1 MQPVI
6 ILHYNEIALKGG
18 NREWFER
25 QLIENVRWAVRDI
38 EGVRV
43 QRMSGR
49 IAVFVYSAPSP
60 SRSPSYR
67 EGEKNTVSPLHT
79 GRGGEG
85 GWGPIA
91 ERLKNVFGI
100 ANIQMGYEVRQGRE
114 ELVEDVVEVVRCH
127 CERSEA
133 ERGNLEASERD
144 CHVAR
149 ALAPR
154 NDAQLCTFAVRAKR
168 SDKSFP
174 ENSQELE
181 RRLGAA
187 IVEATGLGVDLEH
200 PDLTV
205 AVEIVEDTAFVLLE
219 RVEGP
224 GGLPVGVSGRVL
236 TLLSSGFDSPVA
248 AWRMMK
254 RGCVS
259 DFIHFH
265 SYPYTSDASIR
276 NVEEIVRVL
285 QSWEQGRG
293 TIHLVPLIEY
303 QKVIMM
309 SAPAPLRVLLYRRM
323 MFRVAEAIARK
334 IGAEALAT
342 GENLGQVASQTIPN
356 MAAVEAVATL
366 PVFRPLLGYDKME
379 IIRQAEAIGTA
390 AISSRPYD
398 DCCSLFTPQ
407 HPATRTTAT
416 ELDAAEASLEVGE
429 WVERLLAQVYPEVTK

>member
-18 NREWFER
+18 NRDWFER
-25 QLIENVRWAVRDI
+25 QLIENVRWALRDVA
-38 EGVRV
+38 GARV

-49 IAVFVYSAPSP
+49 VVVRLTDGHGSLRLP
-60 SRSPSYR
+60 
-67 EGEKNTVSPLHT
+67 
-79 GRGGEG
+79 
-85 GWGPIA
+85 A
-91 ERLKNVFGI
+91 EALAQAGMATDGTDIVEQLRRIFGI
-100 ANIQMGYEVRQGRE
+100 ANIQVGYEVRQGRE
-114 ELVEDVVEVVRCH
+114 EMVRDVVEAVGRH
-127 CERSEA
+127 CEWSGA
-133 ERGNLEASERD
+133 ERGNPGANERD

-154 NDAQLCTFAVRAKR
+154 NDMTFAVRVKR
-168 SDKSFP
+168 GNKAYP
-174 ENSQELE
+174 ATSQDLE
-181 RRLGAA
+181 RELGAA
-187 IVEATGLGVDLEH
+187 IVEATGLEVDLER

-276 NVEEIVRVL
+276 NVEEIIRIL
-285 QSWEQGRG
+285 QLWEQGRG
-293 TIHLVPLIEY
+293 VLYLIPLIEY
-303 QKVIMM
+303 QKAVMTG
-309 SAPAPLRVLLYRRM
+309 APGPLRVLLYRRM
-323 MFRVAEAIARK
+323 MLRVAEEIAK
-334 IGAEALAT
+334 KKGPGPLSGAEALVT

-356 MAAVEAVATL
+356 MAAVEAVVAP
-366 PVFRPLLGYDKME
+366 PVFRPLLGYDKIE
-379 IIRQAEAIGTA
+379 IIRQAEAVGTA
-390 AISSRPYD
+390 TISSRPYD

-407 HPATRTTAT
+407 HPATHATAA
-416 ELDAAEASLEVGE
+416 ELDAAEAALGAEQWAERMVTA
-429 WVERLLAQVYPEVTK
+429 VEYRTVRP